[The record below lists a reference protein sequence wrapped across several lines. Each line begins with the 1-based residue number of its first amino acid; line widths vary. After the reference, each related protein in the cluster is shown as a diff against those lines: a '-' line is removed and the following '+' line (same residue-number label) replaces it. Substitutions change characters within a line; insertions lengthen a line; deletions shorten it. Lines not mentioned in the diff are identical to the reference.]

1 MRLTRVASIVL
12 AVLLVGI
19 ALYPLSIRGQKK
31 TNTQGNAVSAVLEA
45 RAGTRFV
52 PGEIIVKHKPGTP
65 GRFSIEQ
72 VRPLGVEPTER
83 ITSGGETVYRIP
95 SGNMAALTAE
105 AQRDR
110 TMSAVTAMQAMPD
123 VLYAQPNYIYR
134 IQDTTPNDPRYSEQ
148 WHYFKNGPKAP
159 NTAPGGIGL
168 PIVWDRTR
176 GSASVVVAVIDTGIL
191 PNHPDIVGSPN
202 LLRGYDM
209 ISDPFVANDG
219 DARDADPTDPG
230 DAVNTGECGGGWPP
244 SPQPN
249 SWHGTH
255 VAGTIGVGNTNN
267 GVGVA
272 GVNWNVKVLPVR
284 VLGKCGGTTADIADA
299 IRWAAGL
306 PVPGVP
312 NSPAKA
318 NVINMSLG
326 GDSACSNDPVE
337 QSAINDTV
345 AQGVTVVVAAGNSAQ
360 DASQFTPAS
369 CNNVIAVAAS
379 DYRGNLV
386 TRYSNFG
393 STVKIMAP
401 GGDVQRDDNGDG
413 HPDGVLSMVSPAD
426 GTYAYYNGT
435 SMASPHVA
443 GVAALV
449 LSCEP
454 TLTPAQVL
462 ARLQSTVLPRNASQC
477 PHGCGAG
484 LLNAAAAIP
493 TSCPPQQSPV
503 AITLAPASVN
513 LAHVGDTQIIT
524 ATVTQGGSPKAGETV
539 TFSSDDNSIAA
550 ITPPTVNTD
559 SAGKAQTTVK
569 AQKNGTTLA
578 KASAAGVSS
587 QSQVKVPLLSSWLIL
602 VLFGASV
609 AAYLYKRRTENRV
622 RG

>member
-1 MRLTRVASIVL
+1 MRLTRIAPVTLVVLLSGIAIYPL
-12 AVLLVGI
+12 AV
-19 ALYPLSIRGQKK
+19 RGQKK
-31 TNTQGNAVSAVLEA
+31 PNAHGNAVSAVLEA
-45 RAGTRFV
+45 RVGTRFV
-52 PGEIIVKHKPGTP
+52 PGEIIVKHRPGTP

-72 VRPLGVEPTER
+72 VRPLGVEPTDR
-83 ITSGGETVYRIP
+83 ITSGGETVYLIP

-105 AQRDR
+105 AQHDR

-148 WHYFKNGPKAP
+148 WHYFKNGPMAL

-168 PIVWDRTR
+168 PLVWDRTR
-176 GSASVVVAVIDTGIL
+176 GSASIVVAVVDTGIL

-209 ISDPFVANDG
+209 ISDPFMANDG
-219 DARDADPTDPG
+219 DGRDADPTDPG
-230 DAVNTGECGGGWPP
+230 DGVNTGECGGGWPP
-244 SPQPN
+244 SPVPS

-267 GVGVA
+267 GLGVT
-272 GVNWNVKVLPVR
+272 GVNWNAKVLPVR

-312 NSPAKA
+312 NNPTKA
-318 NVINMSLG
+318 SVINMSLG
-326 GDSACSNDPVE
+326 GDGPCSNDPVE
-337 QSAINDTV
+337 QSAINDAV

-379 DYRGNLV
+379 DYRGYLV

-413 HPDGVLSMVSPAD
+413 NPDGVLSMVSPAD

-443 GVAALV
+443 GVAALL
-449 LSCEP
+449 LSCDP

-462 ARLQSTVLPRNASQC
+462 ARLQSTALPRSPAQC
-477 PHGCGAG
+477 PHACGAG

-493 TSCPPQQSPV
+493 TSCPPQQSTV
-503 AITLAPASVN
+503 AIALAPASVN

-524 ATVTQGGSPKAGETV
+524 ATLTQGGSPKAGETV

-550 ITPPTVNTD
+550 ITAPTVNTD

-569 AQKNGTTLA
+569 GQKKGTTLA

-602 VLFGASV
+602 VLFSASV